1 MSEPNWLLPEA
12 VLAMHGMLLSAHG
25 GLQGLRDKGALE
37 SALARPRNLW
47 HYQPESSLFAL
58 AASYAFA
65 LVHDHPFADGNK
77 RIALTAS
84 AVFLEINGYSLE
96 APEAETALL
105 FEQLAAG
112 QITEKAL
119 TNWMEHHARLLG
131 S

>member
-12 VLAMHGMLLSAHG
+12 VLAMHGMLLVAHG
-25 GLQGLRDKGALE
+25 GLSGLRDPGLLE
-37 SALARPRNLW
+37 SALARPHNQW
-47 HYQPESSLFAL
+47 HYQRESSLFAL

-65 LVHDHPFADGNK
+65 LVHDPPFLDGNK

-84 AVFLEINGYSLE
+84 AVFLEINGCSLE

-112 QITEKAL
+112 EISEEAMVS
-119 TNWMEHHARLLG
+119 WMEHHARRLG

>member
-1 MSEPNWLLPEA
+1 MNQPTWLLPDA
-12 VLAMHGMLLSAHG
+12 VLAMHGMLLTAHG
-25 GLQGLRDKGALE
+25 GLRGLRDPGLLE

-65 LVHDHPFADGNK
+65 LIHDHPFADGNK
-77 RIALTAS
+77 RIALTVS
-84 AVFLEINGYSLE
+84 AVFLEINSYSLE

-112 QITEKAL
+112 EISEEAL
-119 TNWMEHHARLLG
+119 AGWIEHHARPV
-131 S
+131 

>member
-1 MSEPNWLLPEA
+1 MNQPIWLLPEA
-12 VLAMHGMLLSAHG
+12 VLAMHGMLLAAHG
-25 GLQGLRDKGALE
+25 GLPGLRDPGLLE

-65 LVHDHPFADGNK
+65 LVHDHPFLDGNK

-84 AVFLEINGYSLE
+84 AVFLEINGLSLD

-112 QITEKAL
+112 EITEEAL
-119 TNWMEHHARLLG
+119 ARWMKHHARLLG

>member
-1 MSEPNWLLPEA
+1 MNQPIWLLPEA
-12 VLAMHGMLLSAHG
+12 VLAMHGMLLAAHG
-25 GLQGLRDKGALE
+25 GMPGLRDPGLLE

-58 AASYAFA
+58 AASCAFA
-65 LVHDHPFADGNK
+65 LVHDHPFNDGNK

-84 AVFLEINGYSLE
+84 AVFLEVNGYALE

-112 QITEKAL
+112 EITEEAL
-119 TNWMEHHARLLG
+119 ASWMEHHARLLG

>member
-1 MSEPNWLLPEA
+1 MNEPNWLLPEA
-12 VLAMHGMLLSAHG
+12 VLAMHGMLLAAHG
-25 GLQGLRDKGALE
+25 GLPGLRDPGLLE

-58 AASYAFA
+58 AASCAFA
-65 LVHDHPFADGNK
+65 LAHDHPFIDGNK

-84 AVFLEINGYSLE
+84 AVFLEINGYALE

-112 QITEKAL
+112 EITEKAL
-119 TNWMEHHARLLG
+119 ANWMEHHARLLG

>member
-25 GLQGLRDKGALE
+25 GLPGLRDKGALE

-47 HYQPESSLFAL
+47 HYQPGSSLFAL

-77 RIALTAS
+77 RVALTAS

-96 APEAETALL
+96 APEVETALL

-112 QITEKAL
+112 EITEKTL
-119 TNWMEHHARLLG
+119 TNWIGHHARLLG

>member
-12 VLAMHGMLLSAHG
+12 VLAMHDMLLTAHG
-25 GLQGLRDKGALE
+25 GLRGLRDPGLLE

-65 LVHDHPFADGNK
+65 LIHDHPFADGNK

-84 AVFLEINGYSLE
+84 AVFLEINGLSLD

-112 QITEKAL
+112 EISEEAL
-119 TNWMEHHARLLG
+119 AGWIEHHARPV
-131 S
+131 